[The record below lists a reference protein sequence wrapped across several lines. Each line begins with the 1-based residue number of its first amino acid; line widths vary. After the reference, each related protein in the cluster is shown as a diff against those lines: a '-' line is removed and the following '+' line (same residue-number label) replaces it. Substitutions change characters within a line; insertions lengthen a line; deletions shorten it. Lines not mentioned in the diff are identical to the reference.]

1 MGTSAQNEPAAASGP
16 ASLADLTTDEI
27 ERVLRSRAEQRRAS
41 GQYPGD
47 FAGQAAALVKRTVR
61 AARARPEAVD
71 DELARALVGIDAGAV
86 ADVVRLL
93 ATRMAELE
101 LELFD
106 ARALITRVERLEV
119 AERDRGF
126 RPWYSA
132 EAFEARFRGARNAL
146 LERIAPLAARF
157 DGAPGPVFD
166 LGCGR
171 GELLEALGG
180 RGIGAYGVDSDD
192 GCVRSCVD
200 RGLHVSVADGV
211 AHLQSLSPGSLG
223 GLAMIQVIE
232 HFSPQGQLDVMAA
245 AARAIAVGGRLV
257 IETVNPL
264 SLYVYGHAL
273 YLDPTHTRP
282 VHPLYLQ
289 FLAEQ
294 AGFTDTEIVF
304 TGWAPTDEQ
313 ISHDAFPGAD
323 PQIITRL
330 NDVLYGPQDY
340 ALIATRIGLL

>member
-1 MGTSAQNEPAAASGP
+1 M
-16 ASLADLTTDEI
+16 ADLTTDEI
-27 ERVLRSRAEQRRAS
+27 ERVIRSRAEQRRAS

-211 AHLQSLSPGSLG
+211 AHL
-223 GLAMIQVIE
+223 V
-232 HFSPQGQLDVMAA
+232 
-245 AARAIAVGGRLV
+245 VG
-257 IETVNPL
+257 N
-264 SLYVYGHAL
+264 A
-273 YLDPTHTRP
+273 
-282 VHPLYLQ
+282 
-289 FLAEQ
+289 
-294 AGFTDTEIVF
+294 
-304 TGWAPTDEQ
+304 
-313 ISHDAFPGAD
+313 
-323 PQIITRL
+323 
-330 NDVLYGPQDY
+330 
-340 ALIATRIGLL
+340 